1 MRVVI
6 YNRVSTDDKDQNP
19 KRQLLKNQQY
29 CDLHNH
35 NVVGIVTEYHTG
47 DSDPFSRPKGQRIL
61 DYAPDGIVF
70 FSMDRFTRESPIKV
84 IQMINNM
91 KNQNIKLI
99 SITEPAFNME
109 SEFSEI
115 LLFIMGW
122 FNNYF
127 LKKLKRDIKSG
138 MDRARKEGKQI
149 GRSKAQFN
157 KFRAYQLLFIDKLS
171 QRVVS
176 KELGV
181 SLATINRF
189 KRGTEKKPELYIKN

>member
-19 KRQLLKNQQY
+19 ERQLLKNQQY

-35 NVVGIVTEYHTG
+35 KVVSVISEHHTG
-47 DSDPFSRPKGQRIL
+47 DSDPFSRPIGKQIL
-61 DYAPDGIVF
+61 DHAPDGIVF
-70 FSMDRFTRESPIKV
+70 FSMDRFTRQHPIKV

-115 LLFIMGW
+115 LLFIITW

-127 LKKLKRDIKSG
+127 LKKLKVDIKSG

-149 GRSKAQFN
+149 GRAKAQFN
-157 KFRAYQLLFIDKLS
+157 KFRAYQLLFVDKLS
-171 QRVVS
+171 QRAVS
-176 KELGV
+176 KE
-181 SLATINRF
+181 
-189 KRGTEKKPELYIKN
+189 